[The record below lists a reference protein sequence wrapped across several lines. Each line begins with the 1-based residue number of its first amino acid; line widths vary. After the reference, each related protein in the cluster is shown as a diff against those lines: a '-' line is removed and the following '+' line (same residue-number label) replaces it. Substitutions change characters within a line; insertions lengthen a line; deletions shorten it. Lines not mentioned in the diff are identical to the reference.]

1 MKILSVVS
9 AKSLWFFDPREL
21 NPRGKSIYP
30 ELIDWLREEYD
41 FEEVPKSQTDANPQG
56 GLEFKRGCFEV
67 DAKTNEFINV
77 DLTLFTD
84 GALADTR
91 SSTKDSDAFL
101 ERTLKSVAEVF
112 GLEHDPSLIRKKGHI
127 SEVSYRS
134 DRSLSALN
142 PRLEQ
147 FCSRLSD
154 LSKRP
159 IQTIALMFGRDP
171 REAMMPAPT
180 LPPFS
185 FERLAN
191 SPFSENRYYS
201 KAPIDTETHF
211 KLLEEFEEILAGEQ
225 PLRL

>member
-1 MKILSVVS
+1 MKLLSIVS

-41 FEEVPKSQTDANPQG
+41 FEEVPKSQTDTNPQG
-56 GLEFKRGCFEV
+56 GLEFKRGHFEV
-67 DAKTNEFINV
+67 DAKTNEFVDV

-91 SSTKDSDAFL
+91 SSTRDSDAFL
-101 ERTLKSVAEVF
+101 ERTLKAMAECF
-112 GLEHDPSLIRKKGHI
+112 GLEHDSSLIRKRGYI
-127 SEVSYRS
+127 NEVIYRS

-154 LSKRP
+154 LSNRP
-159 IQTIALMFGRDP
+159 IQTIAVMFGRDP
-171 REAMMPAPT
+171 KEAMMPAPT
-180 LPPFS
+180 LPAFS
-185 FERLAN
+185 FERLTNA
-191 SPFSENRYYS
+191 PFSENRYYS
-201 KAPIDTETHF
+201 KAPIDTEAHI
-211 KLLEEFEEILAGEQ
+211 KLLEEFEDILSGDE
-225 PLRL
+225 PPRL